1 MILIKYSVKCTS
13 HRSEYTNFFE
23 TSHGHQDA
31 KEEQNGAHVDAAQ
44 QVGNALLER
53 HVFVIMM
60 QSAVEYLGY
69 CP

>member
-1 MILIKYSVKCTS
+1 MILIKYRVKCTS

-31 KEEQNGAHVDAAQ
+31 KEEQNGAHINATQ
-44 QVGNALLER
+44 QIGNTLLEC
-53 HVFVIMM
+53 HFFLMAM
-60 QSAVEYLGY
+60 QFAVEYLGN

>member
-1 MILIKYSVKCTS
+1 MVVVESVVECTTHGGKYADFLKAG
-13 HRSEYTNFFE
+13 
-23 TSHGHQDA
+23 HGHQNA
-31 KEEQNGAHVDAAQ
+31 EEEKNGAHVDAAQ